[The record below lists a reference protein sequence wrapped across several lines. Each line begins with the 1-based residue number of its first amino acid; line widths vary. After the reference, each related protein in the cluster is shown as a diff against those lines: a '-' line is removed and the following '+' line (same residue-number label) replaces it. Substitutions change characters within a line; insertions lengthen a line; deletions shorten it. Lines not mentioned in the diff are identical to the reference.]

1 MLSFVRRLAR
11 NTRMKTAGTWMSL
24 VLAVV
29 ALFIVA
35 VSIRVF
41 LDSYQLGQT
50 WRSFEKGPGSKS
62 DTLGDLQGSL
72 GYGGV
77 IHQFKDFVL
86 QRDMTRVAKAGRKV
100 DDAYRAIDIYIDLGV
115 NDREQRALDDL
126 RGTVGAYAT
135 ALQDATLLAQQ
146 GASAEEIDRA
156 VKIDDA
162 AALAALDVLSEEL
175 RLARQGAAGQVY
187 GKVRSLNN
195 FALIAALVLGLTQVA
210 VILGFLLANRRWL
223 VAPMEALSAS
233 MRALSEGDSAAD
245 VPGTDRGDELGEMAQ
260 AVLVFKDNL
269 IHNAELTREQD
280 AQRLAGERRAE
291 RIATLIGGFD
301 GKVSDML
308 DAVSSAAGELEKTAQ
323 FMSST
328 AEEAS
333 GQAAAVATA
342 SDQAAANVQTV
353 AATAEQLS
361 SSIAEIG
368 RQVGQSTEIAA
379 NAVSETE
386 GTNQTVQGLAS
397 AASKIGEVVVLIND
411 IAGQTNL
418 LALNATIEA
427 ARAGEAGKGFAVVA
441 QEVKNLANQTAK
453 ATEEISQQISA
464 IQEES
469 GSAVGAIDRIRR
481 VVNEINDIS
490 ITVATAVEE
499 QGASTREIA
508 RNVQQAA
515 RGTQEVNANIAGVTE
530 AAGRTGSAA
539 NQVLASSGALSQQAE
554 SLRREVD
561 AFLADVKAAD
571 G

>member
-1 MLSFVRRLAR
+1 
-11 NTRMKTAGTWMSL
+11 
-24 VLAVV
+24 
-29 ALFIVA
+29 
-35 VSIRVF
+35 
-41 LDSYQLGQT
+41 
-50 WRSFEKGPGSKS
+50 
-62 DTLGDLQGSL
+62 
-72 GYGGV
+72 
-77 IHQFKDFVL
+77 
-86 QRDMTRVAKAGRKV
+86 
-100 DDAYRAIDIYIDLGV
+100 
-115 NDREQRALDDL
+115 
-126 RGTVGAYAT
+126 
-135 ALQDATLLAQQ
+135 
-146 GASAEEIDRA
+146 
-156 VKIDDA
+156 
-162 AALAALDVLSEEL
+162 
-175 RLARQGAAGQVY
+175 
-187 GKVRSLNN
+187 
-195 FALIAALVLGLTQVA
+195 
-210 VILGFLLANRRWL
+210 
-223 VAPMEALSAS
+223 
-233 MRALSEGDSAAD
+233 
-245 VPGTDRGDELGEMAQ
+245 
-260 AVLVFKDNL
+260 VLVFKDNL